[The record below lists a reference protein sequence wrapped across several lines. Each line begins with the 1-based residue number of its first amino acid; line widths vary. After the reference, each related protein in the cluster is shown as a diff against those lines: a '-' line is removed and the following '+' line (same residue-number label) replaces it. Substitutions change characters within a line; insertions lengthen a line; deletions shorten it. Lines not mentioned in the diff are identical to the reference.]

1 MLREENELIIRIFY
15 KLYDSYINMI
25 VVKIIIYIVWKFEY

>member
-1 MLREENELIIRIFY
+1 MLREGNELIIRIFY

>member
-25 VVKIIIYIVWKFEY
+25 VVKIIIYIV